1 MLEENGSFR
10 AIIGQTK
17 AINIQHRVFSSLMFL
32 TVDVKAGNGCKSIT
46 MSEGCHL
53 GTDRV
58 RSSIPVTS
66 LPFNSLPLPGFTF
79 NAKLICLQ
87 IW

>member
-32 TVDVKAGNGCKSIT
+32 TVDVKAGSGSGSIV
-46 MSEGCHL
+46 MSRVCHH

-58 RSSIPVTS
+58 QDNDRPVE
-66 LPFNSLPLPGFTF
+66 PCHFLPLQITSPGFTLS
-79 NAKLICLQ
+79 AKLIG
-87 IW
+87 